1 MVEITKL
8 EDLGLSLTQTI
19 AGIILVSM
27 GFMTYYLAPLTF
39 YLDEMVWFLFIFDV
53 ILISIVIGLT
63 LMSILVFEAVEKGIL
78 FIITSTCARRDKR
91 LKTLIHKN
99 LDSHRPRNNKTSLLF
114 TLSLSFVIFS
124 AAIFELLTGLIAAEV
139 ISLFGS
145 DLFVSSPSRYSDY
158 LDQSGL
164 QTFLAEQKS
173 FDYTINDWS
182 FVSISLGDFM
192 NKCAN
197 GTT

>member
-1 MVEITKL
+1 
-8 EDLGLSLTQTI
+8 LSLTQTI
-19 AGIILVSM
+19 AGLILVSM
-27 GFMTYYLAPLTF
+27 GFMTYYLAPLAF
-39 YLDEMVWFLFIFDV
+39 YLDEMIWFLFIFDI

-63 LMSILVFEAVEKGIL
+63 MMSVMIFGAVEKVLL
-78 FIITSTCARRDKR
+78 FILTSTCARKDRR
-91 LKTLIHKN
+91 LKTLIQKN

-145 DLFVSSPSRYSDY
+145 DLYVSSPNGNNGDY

-164 QTFLAEQKS
+164 QTFLAEQK
-173 FDYTINDWS
+173 
-182 FVSISLGDFM
+182 
-192 NKCAN
+192 
-197 GTT
+197 